1 MFRMLNFF
9 DLADGEDIGSFEES
23 LTSFSQ
29 HLIDMTLLHSQGAV
43 GRRYSNTRM
52 DTDDERKQRWF
63 FVSTFNDKLQCEKA
77 YEYVAKGEEPC
88 VSLHKA
94 VVARMHNGIFSCWED
109 PD

>member
-1 MFRMLNFF
+1 
-9 DLADGEDIGSFEES
+9 
-23 LTSFSQ
+23 
-29 HLIDMTLLHSQGAV
+29 MTLLHSQGAV
-43 GRRYSNTRM
+43 GRHYSNTRM